1 MKVSE
6 MVSILEDHHQY
17 VPSSSVM
24 VKEVVGLDEVEV
36 MRLDSFHNII
46 YNGDQLTVE
55 RMRGAQA
62 IRSNSE
68 NGIDQLRGFIPA
80 VADWHAK
87 VSFLGV
93 SYCAPF

>member
-6 MVSILEDHHQY
+6 MVSLLEDHHQY

-46 YNGDQLTVE
+46 YNGDQLTE
-55 RMRGAQA
+55 
-62 IRSNSE
+62 
-68 NGIDQLRGFIPA
+68 D
-80 VADWHAK
+80 
-87 VSFLGV
+87 SFLLLPIGMLKSASLV
-93 SYCAPF
+93 